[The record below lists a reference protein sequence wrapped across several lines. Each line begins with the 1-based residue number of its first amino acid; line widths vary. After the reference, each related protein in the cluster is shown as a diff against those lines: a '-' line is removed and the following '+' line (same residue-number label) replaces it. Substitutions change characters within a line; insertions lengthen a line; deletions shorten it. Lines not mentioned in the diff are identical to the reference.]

1 MKWCQMNYLNLE
13 YKNNIL
19 KKEEA
24 IYHNKNWKIKIYLK
38 KKLYLEKNKL
48 KILLDFIGF
57 CHFFFIYIFESLK
70 A

>member
-1 MKWCQMNYLNLE
+1 MKWCQMIYLNLE

-38 KKLYLEKNKL
+38 KN
-48 KILLDFIGF
+48 FI
-57 CHFFFIYIFESLK
+57 
-70 A
+70 